1 MSHKEVYIIGAGTY
15 GEAMCELA
23 EILGYDVKG
32 FYDEDKKIIN
42 TKVMKKKVINKFSR
56 ISVESIKNKQFIVAI
71 GNNKVRNEIMTRIN
85 KLGGS
90 TPTLIHPTAV
100 ISPSATIG
108 KGVYIQANA
117 YIWTKVRI
125 NDFCIISPGA
135 VIAHHSSIGD
145 ACLISS
151 QATVGASITIE
162 KEVFIGMGSTTV
174 TGIYKIGQK
183 STIGAGALVLKDVD
197 SNAVYAGVPAKKIR
211 SKEEF

>member
-23 EILGYDVKG
+23 KFWDMTLKDSMMKN
-32 FYDEDKKIIN
+32 KKIIN